1 MFGSTPDCLRS
12 PHHQLRAP
20 LRKIWPR
27 IVRTNTS
34 IFICYCA
41 ADWKIRSAA
50 GAATSIASVQRTRL
64 HLLFLSHPP
73 EEREMRSRYL
83 NLFSSVCTVWCI
95 GLVDTILQPSPVWS
109 LSINGNIRL
118 SRQQYTD
125 FYCEFLSLQLGGLLH
140 YLSSGPAVLVNAFHR
155 QQNQERGL
163 ETASKIF

>member
-73 EEREMRSRYL
+73 
-83 NLFSSVCTVWCI
+83 
-95 GLVDTILQPSPVWS
+95 DTILQPSPVWS